1 MTNIR
6 HFDWA
11 TLDRDL
17 IRSLIKKT
25 SKNIVN
31 VPLTPLD
38 FTKKIRKQIRVSGI
52 PIKVTSSFNEKTD
65 GNSIHIGGLYESYKD
80 KKNTRFIT
88 IILQYNPND
97 SKIYYS
103 YTKFDR
109 LCTAIADTI
118 LHEII
123 HTRQY
128 RRRNYKT
135 ISGYESFADS
145 GKQRVD
151 QEYYGHNDE
160 IDAYGFNIACI
171 LKDQFFGDYK
181 SILNYLNQD
190 LKDQRLRKNS
200 YTDYLKAFDYNH
212 NHAVIKKLKKKI
224 IYYLPYAKLGKP
236 YKTSD
241 WLKK

>member
-1 MTNIR
+1 MTNIKS
-6 HFDWA
+6 FDWSS
-11 TLDRDL
+11 LDRRS
-17 IRSLIKKT
+17 IRSLLKKT
-25 SKNIVN
+25 TKEIVN
-31 VPLTPLD
+31 IPLSPLT
-38 FTKKIRKQIRVSGI
+38 FTKKIRKQIRDAGL
-52 PIKVTSSFNEKTD
+52 PIKVTSSFNDKTEE
-65 GNSIHIGGLYESYKD
+65 NAIHIGGLYESYKD

-97 SKIYYS
+97 KKVYYS

-128 RRRNYKT
+128 RRRNYKA
-135 ISGYESFADS
+135 IIGYESFADS
-145 GKQRVD
+145 GKQRLN

-160 IDAYGFNIACI
+160 IDAYGFNIACV
-171 LKDQFFGDYK
+171 LRDQFKGNHK
-181 SILNYLNQD
+181 EVLNYLNQD
-190 LKDQRLRKNS
+190 LQDRRAKKNA
-200 YTDYLKAFDYNH
+200 YTDYLTEFNYDH
-212 NHAVIKKLKKKI
+212 NHYVIKKLKKKI
-224 IYYLPYAKLGKP
+224 AYYLPYAALGKP